1 MNDIE
6 FLKLKTIIREC
17 IEEVFNERERMRLDE
32 MARVGVMLNNLD
44 VVVYTDDK
52 GYIPHVH
59 IMDRGTNGR
68 EFDCCVQ
75 LETNRYF
82 SHGKHLDTFNNKQC
96 REFNDFMKQPCR
108 FPKYR
113 NNYEFAVEMWNANNS
128 DSYVQIRENEL
139 GEIIMP
145 DYSTILPYK

>member
-1 MNDIE
+1 MNDRE
-6 FLKLKTIIREC
+6 VLKLKTILREC
-17 IEEVFNERERMRLDE
+17 IEEVINEREKMRLDE
-32 MARVGVMLNNLD
+32 MARVGIMLNNLD

-59 IMDRGTNGR
+59 ILDRDTNGR
-68 EFDCCVQ
+68 DFDCCVR

-82 SHGKHLDTFNNKQC
+82 SHGKHLDTFNAKQC
-96 REFNDFMKQPCR
+96 TEFNDFMKQPCR
-108 FPKYR
+108 SLKYR

-145 DYSTILPYK
+145 DYSIILPNK

>member
-1 MNDIE
+1 MNDRE
-6 FLKLKTIIREC
+6 LLKLKTILREC
-17 IEEVFNERERMRLDE
+17 IEDVINEREKMRLVE
-32 MARVGVMLNNLD
+32 MARVGIMFNNLD

-59 IMDRGTNGR
+59 ILDRDTNGR
-68 EFDCCVQ
+68 DFDCCVQ

-82 SHGKHLDTFNNKQC
+82 SHGKHFDTFNNKQC

-108 FPKYR
+108 SPKYR

-145 DYSTILPYK
+145 DYSIIRPYK

>member
-1 MNDIE
+1 MNDRE
-6 FLKLKTIIREC
+6 VLKLKTIIREC

-52 GYIPHVH
+52 GYVPHV
-59 IMDRGTNGR
+59 
-68 EFDCCVQ
+68 
-75 LETNRYF
+75 
-82 SHGKHLDTFNNKQC
+82 HLDTFNNKQC

-108 FPKYR
+108 SPKYR
-113 NNYEFAVEMWNANNS
+113 NNYEFAVDMWNLNNS
-128 DSYVQIRENEL
+128 DSYVQIREDKDGNM
-139 GEIIMP
+139 IMP

>member
-1 MNDIE
+1 MNDRE
-6 FLKLKTIIREC
+6 VLKLKTIIREC
-17 IEEVFNERERMRLDE
+17 IEEAFNERERMRF
-32 MARVGVMLNNLD
+32 LD

-59 IMDRGTNGR
+59 ILDRGTNGR

-82 SHGKHLDTFNNKQC
+82 SHGKHLDTFNSKQC
-96 REFNDFMKQPCR
+96 KEFNEFMRQPCR
-108 FPKYR
+108 NPKFR
-113 NNYEFAVEMWNANNS
+113 NNYELAVDMWNLNNS
-128 DSYVQIRENEL
+128 DSYVQIREDKDGNM
-139 GEIIMP
+139 IMP

>member
-1 MNDIE
+1 MNDRE
-6 FLKLKTIIREC
+6 TLKLKTLIAECIRE
-17 IEEVFNERERMRLDE
+17 VLDEREKQRLNE
-32 MARVGVMLNNLD
+32 MARVGIMLNNLD
-44 VVVYTDDK
+44 VVVYTDDM

-59 IMDRGTNGR
+59 ILDRGTNGK

-82 SHGKHLDTFNNKQC
+82 SHGKHLDMFNNRQC

-128 DSYVQIRENEL
+128 NSYVQIREDKDGN
-139 GEIIMP
+139 IIMP
-145 DYSTILPYK
+145 DYSIILPHK